1 MRMLALNTELETS
14 KDIKCQTEDV
24 VLNAKLINGGSE
36 RHNWEDMEALNELAL
51 NTKLKRDDDFE
62 CQTEKN
68 DSEHRTEKDDF
79 ECRNWEE
86 IVALNA
92 KC

>member
-36 RHNWEDMEALNELAL
+36 RHNWEDMEALNE
-51 NTKLKRDDDFE
+51 K
-62 CQTEKN
+62 
-68 DSEHRTEKDDF
+68 
-79 ECRNWEE
+79 
-86 IVALNA
+86 
-92 KC
+92 